1 MKHIFTSKNQLNA
14 YLSIFFILLFSFYQL
29 IPESFSSI
37 FVSDTGILSILTL
50 LVILMTFMS
59 IIFILNDCESRQ
71 EKISFY
77 LLAYIVLIYF
87 FREADLHRLLT
98 EEHIT
103 RFKYYTDASID
114 IKERLLYGSILI
126 IFMLSSCLIF
136 YRYAKFYFLSLK
148 EMQTWSVSLFL
159 FFILLLISQIADK
172 SFLNDTTSG
181 RILEELM
188 EFSAATYAFLATYY
202 GGLVIKNKN
211 G

>member
-1 MKHIFTSKNQLNA
+1 ML
-14 YLSIFFILLFSFYQL
+14 
-29 IPESFSSI
+29 
-37 FVSDTGILSILTL
+37 VSDTGILSIITL

-59 IIFILNDCESRQ
+59 IIFILNNCESRQ

-114 IKERLLYGSILI
+114 IKERFLYGSILI

-172 SFLNDTTSG
+172 SFLNDTVSG

-188 EFSAATYAFLATYY
+188 EFSAAIYAFLATYY